1 MVLFGSLE
9 ETIKTENFTSNLQEN
24 LSKSDLIS
32 WKRYDPYKIWQTIA
46 KGFIWHTK
54 TYLIMFLWKQIF
66 RIFRFGGVYV
76 FFSDINWN
84 WYKYNTC
91 AYIYY
96 IRLKIKPNSV
106 RIRFLE
112 LSNFCSSLDGI
123 WTHTIVIYAS
133 WHTGRQRRVKQC
145 KMTFNHWDGSQ
156 KRGTD
161 WFCFKFVKFRLYL
174 TMHRTLAFSIY
185 FC

>member
-1 MVLFGSLE
+1 MVIFGSLE

-66 RIFRFGGVYV
+66 RIFRFGGVYG

-84 WYKYNTC
+84 WFWYKYNTC
-91 AYIYY
+91 AY
-96 IRLKIKPNSV
+96 
-106 RIRFLE
+106 
-112 LSNFCSSLDGI
+112 
-123 WTHTIVIYAS
+123 IYAS

-145 KMTFNHWDGSQ
+145 KMTFSHWDGSQ